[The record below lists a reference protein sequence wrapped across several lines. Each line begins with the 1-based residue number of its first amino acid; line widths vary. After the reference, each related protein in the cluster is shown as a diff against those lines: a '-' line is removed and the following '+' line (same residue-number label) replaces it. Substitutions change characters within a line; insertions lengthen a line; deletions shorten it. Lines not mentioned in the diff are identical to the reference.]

1 MRERSP
7 ELAMISWR
15 GKMEDQLSGG
25 GRIGMRSG
33 TYFHADSVP
42 DEKRDLL
49 IEVAN
54 VPLEREIAFAL
65 QRDVALELVQRLL
78 NYIGSRMRR
87 RREELL
93 LAIKDPKKMSQVNWE
108 AREGV
113 GTRSEF
119 ISLLLVLTLDDFDD
133 AVYTVGSRL
142 SRRVQPIIKVT
153 LLRWIH
159 LQRLGFQSMAGC
171 LASTQRAVE
180 PFFSAQSQNGFISLA
195 QTQTKRNVCT
205 KRRYGDPEAGC
216 QRPEDPCGS
225 GCGRLW
231 ARGSA

>member
-1 MRERSP
+1 MCQVVICGRTIAYLALLLVLDLAIWLVHEGEIARVGHDFLERKD
-7 ELAMISWR
+7 
-15 GKMEDQLSGG
+15 GDQLSGG

-65 QRDVALELVQRLL
+65 QRDVTLELVQRLL

-108 AREGV
+108 ARERGWV
-113 GTRSEF
+113 RE
-119 ISLLLVLTLDDFDD
+119 
-133 AVYTVGSRL
+133 
-142 SRRVQPIIKVT
+142 
-153 LLRWIH
+153 
-159 LQRLGFQSMAGC
+159 
-171 LASTQRAVE
+171 ASSS
-180 PFFSAQSQNGFISLA
+180 PFSWS
-195 QTQTKRNVCT
+195 
-205 KRRYGDPEAGC
+205 
-216 QRPEDPCGS
+216 
-225 GCGRLW
+225 
-231 ARGSA
+231 